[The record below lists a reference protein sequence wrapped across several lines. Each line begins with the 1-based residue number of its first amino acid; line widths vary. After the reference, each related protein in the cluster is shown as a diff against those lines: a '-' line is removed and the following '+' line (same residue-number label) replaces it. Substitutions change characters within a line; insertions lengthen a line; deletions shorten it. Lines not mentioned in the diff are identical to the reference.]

1 MSLYRLI
8 VNDLE
13 NAANSQKAEFFPR
26 FFKAGKGEYAEGDK
40 FVGIVIPDLRV
51 IAKKYYKEVSLV
63 EIGKLLNSKIHEYR
77 LLALFMLIYKYEKS
91 KDKLVKAELVKF
103 YLDNIHQVN
112 NWDLVDL
119 SSYKLL
125 GNYLLDKDRG
135 VLYFFANS
143 NNLWKQRIAIITTMA
158 FIKKEDYHDTIKIAE
173 ILVNHKHDLIHKAV
187 GWMLREV
194 GKRNRA
200 EEEKFLKSYYKTM
213 PRTMLRYAIE
223 KFDENTRLKYL
234 KG

>member
-13 NAANSQKAEFFPR
+13 NAANPQKAEFFPR
-26 FFKAGKGEYAEGDK
+26 FFKTGKGEYGEGDK
-40 FVGIVIPDLRV
+40 FIGIVIPDLRI
-51 IAKKYYKEVSLV
+51 IAKKYFKEITLV

-91 KDKLVKAELVKF
+91 KTEFVKAELVKF
-103 YLDNIHQVN
+103 YLENIEQVN

-119 SSYKLL
+119 SCYKLL
-125 GNYLLDKDRG
+125 GDYLKDKDRNI
-135 VLYFFANS
+135 LYDFAKTND
-143 NNLWKQRIAIITTMA
+143 LWKQRIAIISTMG
-158 FIKKEDYHDTIKIAE
+158 FIKKDDYQDTINISG

-194 GKRNRA
+194 GKRNREV
-200 EEEKFLKSYYKTM
+200 EERFLKNHYKTM

-223 KFDENTRLKYL
+223 KFDEESRLKYL

>member
-1 MSLYRLI
+1 MILYSKI
-8 VNDLE
+8 IKELE
-13 NAANSQKAEFFPR
+13 QAANSQKAEFFPR

-63 EIGKLLNSKIHEYR
+63 EIGKFLNSKIHEYR
-77 LLALFMLIYKYEKS
+77 LLALFMLVYKYEKS
-91 KDKLVKAELVKF
+91 KDELCKTELVNL
-103 YLDNIHQVN
+103 YLTNIKQVN

-119 SSYKLL
+119 SCYKLL
-125 GNYLLDKDRG
+125 GDYLKDKDKG
-135 VLYFFANS
+135 ILYDFAKS
-143 NNLWKQRIAIITTMA
+143 NDLWKQRIAIITTMA
-158 FIKKEDYHDTIKIAE
+158 FIKKYDFQDTINIAG

-194 GKRNRA
+194 GKRNR
-200 EEEKFLKSYYKTM
+200 EEEEQFLKIHYQTM

-223 KFDENTRLKYL
+223 KFDEETRLKYL